1 METLDE
7 PASGGTD
14 MARGYGQ
21 ECPIARTLEMLGE
34 KWTLLV
40 VRELFQ
46 GTNRFKDLVERLH
59 GIPRNLLAQR
69 LAQLET
75 EGLVVRR
82 SYREVPPRVE
92 YHLTEKGWSLQP
104 VLRALADWGRRW
116 NVCGSEHHED
126 DSLNER
132 LLNLPFEYDIDS
144 ARGARETVEIC
155 AGGRAWFVTFE
166 NGGCLVGRSA
176 EEAPSARLIGSEP
189 AWLDVLTGHVTLDE
203 AERSGAIVA
212 EGNRASIDRFQRACL
227 RPLTLLTV

>member
-1 METLDE
+1 
-7 PASGGTD
+7 

-69 LAQLET
+69 LAQLES
-75 EGLVVRR
+75 ESLVVRR
-82 SYREVPPRVE
+82 SFREVPPRVE

-104 VLRALADWGRRW
+104 VLRSLADWGRRW
-116 NVCGSEHHED
+116 NVCGEGEHREND
-126 DSLNER
+126 PLNDR
-132 LLNLPFEYDIDS
+132 LLNLPFEYDLAS
-144 ARGARETVEIC
+144 AQGPSETLEIR
-155 AGGRAWFVTFE
+155 ADARAWFITFE

-176 EEAPSARLIGSEP
+176 DEEPRARLAGSE
-189 AWLDVLTGHVTLDE
+189 ASWLEVLCGRLTLEE
-203 AERSGAIVA
+203 AERGGKIVVD
-212 EGNRASIDRFQRACL
+212 GDRKSIERFHRVCL
-227 RPLTLLTV
+227 RPVALLSATA